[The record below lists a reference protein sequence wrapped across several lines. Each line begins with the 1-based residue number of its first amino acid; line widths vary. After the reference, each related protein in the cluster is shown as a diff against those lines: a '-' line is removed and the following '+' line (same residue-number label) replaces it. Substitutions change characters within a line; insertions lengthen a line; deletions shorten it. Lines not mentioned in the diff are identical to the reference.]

1 MAVFAS
7 ESAGPTVRNRGSF
20 ASAMPVISFALSMLD
35 DVSPGQVLGRYELLV
50 PVAKGGMASV
60 WAARLKGTRGFQ
72 KLVAIKTMLPGLV
85 DDPSFERMFLDEAT
99 LASQVRHPHVIEI
112 MDLGEQDR
120 ILYLVMEWVSG
131 EALSIIMKYAATR
144 GGIPLPIAVHI
155 ATQACRGLHAAHELR
170 EENGVLVGLVHRD
183 VSPQN
188 VLVTYDGVVKVVDFG
203 VAKATARLDTVT
215 EAGQLKGKIAYMS
228 PEQLRGEKIDR
239 RTDVFAMGILL
250 YMMTTGKHPFR
261 GDDQAQT
268 IARIS
273 SDEPAILPSTLIPG
287 YPPGLE
293 ACVMQA
299 LAKDSA
305 KRYPSANDMLI
316 GLTRALPSAM
326 RESTDEEVSEF
337 IRRLL
342 PDRLERQRQAIKQ
355 ALEAADRREMAK
367 SAPQLNLPETVSDE
381 PATVLEGIGRE
392 MTPSADGRS
401 LPGASST
408 EPPPSIIRAEKARRR
423 NLLLAASGAILLVGA
438 GVGFAFGRDEG
449 PRSSGSGAEAPSAI
463 AAPTLTVKEP
473 TVTLTPSASASAT
486 ESLPVEPAPS
496 ASPSAAPSATAAPT
510 PPKPG
515 PVRRTTVVAPPKP
528 SASGRNGPFVSPIR
542 NPGF

>member
-1 MAVFAS
+1 
-7 ESAGPTVRNRGSF
+7 
-20 ASAMPVISFALSMLD
+20 MLD
-35 DVSPGQVLGRYELLV
+35 DVSPGQVLGRYELLM
-50 PVAKGGMASV
+50 PVARGGMASV

-85 DDPSFERMFLDEAT
+85 DDPSFERMFLDEAS

-155 ATQACRGLHAAHELR
+155 ATQTCRGLHAAHELR
-170 EENGVLVGLVHRD
+170 DSDGVLVGLVHRD

-203 VAKATARLDTVT
+203 VAKATARLDTQT

-273 SDEPAILPSTLIPG
+273 SDEPAILPSVLVPG
-287 YPPGLE
+287 YPSGLE

-305 KRYPSANDMLI
+305 KRYPSANDMLL
-316 GLTRALPSAM
+316 GLTRALPTAM

-342 PDRLERQRQAIKQ
+342 PDRLERQKQAIKQ
-355 ALEAADRREMAK
+355 ALEQADRREMSR
-367 SAPQLNLPETVSDE
+367 SAPQLPMPESSTDE
-381 PATVLEGIGRE
+381 AATVMEGIGRE
-392 MTPSADGRS
+392 ITPSADGRS

-408 EPPPSIIRAEKARRR
+408 EPPISFARQESQRRR
-423 NLLLAASGAILLVGA
+423 SLMYVAFGIILMVGA
-438 GVGFAFGRDEG
+438 GLGFAFGNNESRR
-449 PRSSGSGAEAPSAI
+449 PAAAVAPLPL
-463 AAPTLTVKEP
+463 PTPLP
-473 TVTLTPSASASAT
+473 TPLP
-486 ESLPVEPAPS
+486 PVETPIPAVTPPVSPISDLPPEEAPAPS
-496 ASPSAAPSATAAPT
+496 ASI
-510 PPKPG
+510 PPPRPAGGK
-515 PVRRTTVVAPPKP
+515 RITAPPTKP
-528 SASGRNGPFVSPIR
+528 IPSSPPREGPFVSPIR

>member
-1 MAVFAS
+1 
-7 ESAGPTVRNRGSF
+7 
-20 ASAMPVISFALSMLD
+20 
-35 DVSPGQVLGRYELLV
+35 
-50 PVAKGGMASV
+50 
-60 WAARLKGTRGFQ
+60 
-72 KLVAIKTMLPGLV
+72 
-85 DDPSFERMFLDEAT
+85 
-99 LASQVRHPHVIEI
+99 
-112 MDLGEQDR
+112 
-120 ILYLVMEWVSG
+120 
-131 EALSIIMKYAATR
+131 
-144 GGIPLPIAVHI
+144 
-155 ATQACRGLHAAHELR
+155 
-170 EENGVLVGLVHRD
+170 VHRD

-203 VAKATARLDTVT
+203 VAKATARLDTQT

-273 SDEPAILPSTLIPG
+273 SDEPAILPSALVPG

-293 ACVMQA
+293 AVVMQA

-337 IRRLL
+337 VRRLL
-342 PDRLERQRQAIKQ
+342 PDRLERQKQAIKQ
-355 ALEAADRREMAK
+355 ALEQADRREA
-367 SAPQLNLPETVSDE
+367 SRSTPQLNLNDGPGDE

-408 EPPPSIIRAEKARRR
+408 EPPPSFARPGRRR
-423 NLLLAASGAILLVGA
+423 RLALAFGAILLIGGA
-438 GVGFAFGRDEG
+438 VGFLFGHGERAR
-449 PRSSGSGAEAPSAI
+449 PPAAVSPLPPAPKAAASAPGAETPPVTNAPSPLPPLE
-463 AAPTLTVKEP
+463 APTETAP
-473 TVTLTPSASASAT
+473 APSASASTTPAVRPAGGRR
-486 ESLPVEPAPS
+486 SPIVAKPVTS
-496 ASPSAAPSATAAPT
+496 S
-510 PPKPG
+510 
-515 PVRRTTVVAPPKP
+515 TVPHK
-528 SASGRNGPFVSPIR
+528 GPFVSPIR

>member
-1 MAVFAS
+1 
-7 ESAGPTVRNRGSF
+7 
-20 ASAMPVISFALSMLD
+20 MLD
-35 DVSPGQVLGRYELLV
+35 DVSPGQVLGRYELLM
-50 PVAKGGMASV
+50 PVARGGMASV

-85 DDPSFERMFLDEAT
+85 DDPSFERMFLDEAS

-155 ATQACRGLHAAHELR
+155 ATQTCRGLHAAHELR
-170 EENGVLVGLVHRD
+170 EPDGVLVGLVHRD

-203 VAKATARLDTVT
+203 VAKATARLDTQT
-215 EAGQLKGKIAYMS
+215 EVGQLKGKIAYMS

-273 SDEPAILPSTLIPG
+273 SDEPAILPSALVPG
-287 YPPGLE
+287 FPPGLE
-293 ACVMQA
+293 AVAMQA
-299 LAKDSA
+299 LAKDPA

-316 GLTRALPSAM
+316 GLQRALPSAM

-337 IRRLL
+337 IRRLV
-342 PDRLERQRQAIKQ
+342 PDRLERQKQAIKQ
-355 ALEAADRREMAK
+355 ALEQADRREVSR
-367 SAPQLNLPETVSDE
+367 SAPQIQLADSPGDE
-381 PATVLEGIGRE
+381 AATVLEGIGRE

-401 LPGASST
+401 LPGASSSD
-408 EPPPSIIRAEKARRR
+408 PPPSLDHPRRR
-423 NLLLAASGAILLVGA
+423 SALLYLGFGALLVVVA
-438 GVGFAFGRDEG
+438 LLSFAFGRDRQE
-449 PRSSGSGAEAPSAI
+449 PSAAVAPPTPASVIIVPSEPPVTAPTVPTTPTTPATASAEPAIAEA
-463 AAPTLTVKEP
+463 
-473 TVTLTPSASASAT
+473 
-486 ESLPVEPAPS
+486 PAPS
-496 ASPSAAPSATAAPT
+496 ASATAKPT
-510 PPKPG
+510 VKRPSPATSAKPAVSVT
-515 PVRRTTVVAPPKP
+515 PRQ
-528 SASGRNGPFVSPIR
+528 GPFVSPIR

>member
-1 MAVFAS
+1 
-7 ESAGPTVRNRGSF
+7 
-20 ASAMPVISFALSMLD
+20 
-35 DVSPGQVLGRYELLV
+35 
-50 PVAKGGMASV
+50 
-60 WAARLKGTRGFQ
+60 
-72 KLVAIKTMLPGLV
+72 
-85 DDPSFERMFLDEAT
+85 
-99 LASQVRHPHVIEI
+99 
-112 MDLGEQDR
+112 
-120 ILYLVMEWVSG
+120 MEWVSG

-155 ATQACRGLHAAHELR
+155 ATQTCRGLHAAHELR
-170 EENGVLVGLVHRD
+170 EPDGVLVGLVHRD

-203 VAKATARLDTVT
+203 VAKATARLDTQT

-273 SDEPAILPSTLIPG
+273 SDEPAILPSTLVPG

-299 LAKDSA
+299 LAKDAA
-305 KRYPSANDMLI
+305 KRYPSANDMLL

-342 PDRLERQRQAIKQ
+342 PDRLERQKQAIKQ
-355 ALEAADRREMAK
+355 ALEQADRRDTVRP
-367 SAPQLNLPETVSDE
+367 APPLHEVSTDE
-381 PATVLEGIGRE
+381 PATVLEGLSPE

-401 LPGASST
+401 LPGASSS
-408 EPPPSIIRAEKARRR
+408 EPPPSFPRVEAQRRR
-423 NLLLAASGAILLVGA
+423 NLLY
-438 GVGFAFGRDEG
+438 VGFAGSLIIVALLSFAFGLDRR
-449 PRSSGSGAEAPSAI
+449 PRRSAAVAPPPPAQPVVIVRSDPVATSV
-463 AAPTLTVKEP
+463 ATAPV
-473 TVTLTPSASASAT
+473 VTAD
-486 ESLPVEPAPS
+486 LPLPETPAPS
-496 ASPSAAPSATAAPT
+496 ASVPNVPPRAVSSRRSGGT
-510 PPKPG
+510 P
-515 PVRRTTVVAPPKP
+515 APKP
-528 SASGRNGPFVSPIR
+528 SPSTTPREGPFVSPIR

>member
-1 MAVFAS
+1 
-7 ESAGPTVRNRGSF
+7 
-20 ASAMPVISFALSMLD
+20 MLD
-35 DVSPGQVLGRYELLV
+35 DVSPGQVLGRYELLM
-50 PVAKGGMASV
+50 PVARGGMASV
-60 WAARLKGTRGFQ
+60 WVARLKGTRGFQ
-72 KLVAIKTMLPGLV
+72 KIVAIKTMLPGLV
-85 DDPSFERMFLDEAT
+85 DDPSFERMFLDEAK

-112 MDLGEQDR
+112 LDLGEQDR

-131 EALSIIMKYAATR
+131 EALSIVMKYAATR

-188 VLVTYDGVVKVVDFG
+188 VLVTYDGMVKVVDFG
-203 VAKATARLDTVT
+203 VAKATARLDTQT

-273 SDEPAILPSTLIPG
+273 SDEPAMLPSALVPS
-287 YPPGLE
+287 YPLGLE
-293 ACVMQA
+293 AVVMQS

-326 RESTDEEVSEF
+326 RESSDEEVAEF
-337 IRRLL
+337 IRLL
-342 PDRLERQRQAIKQ
+342 LGDRLQRQKQAIKA
-355 ALEAADRREMAK
+355 ALEAADRRDVSR
-367 SAPQLNLPETVSDE
+367 SASALSVSEPSDE
-381 PATVLEGIGRE
+381 AATVLEGRE
-392 MTPSADGRS
+392 MTPSTDGRS
-401 LPGASST
+401 LPGASSS
-408 EPPPSIIRAEKARRR
+408 EPPPASVPPQQRSRR
-423 NLLLAASGAILLVGA
+423 NLMLAASGGAVLLVGA
-438 GVGFAFGRDEG
+438 GLGLAFGRSQVEG
-449 PRSSGSGAEAPSAI
+449 RAAASPTPPAVVPPA
-463 AAPTLTVKEP
+463 AAPQALG
-473 TVTLTPSASASAT
+473 
-486 ESLPVEPAPS
+486 APS
-496 ASPSAAPSATAAPT
+496 ASVAPSAASPEMLPAEGPASSGSAAAQSPRFT
-510 PPKPG
+510 G
-515 PVRRTTVVAPPKP
+515 RRTPGKPAPATSSRK
-528 SASGRNGPFVSPIR
+528 GPFVSPIR
-542 NPGF
+542 SPGF

>member
-1 MAVFAS
+1 MGSIAS
-7 ESAGPTVRNRGSF
+7 HV
-20 ASAMPVISFALSMLD
+20 PVISLPLSIMLD
-35 DVSPGQVLGRYELLV
+35 DVSPGQVLGRYELLM
-50 PVAKGGMASV
+50 PVARGGMASV

-85 DDPSFERMFLDEAT
+85 DDPSFERMFLDEAS

-155 ATQACRGLHAAHELR
+155 ATQTCRGLHAAHELR
-170 EENGVLVGLVHRD
+170 EADGVLVGLVHRD

-203 VAKATARLDTVT
+203 VAKATARLDTQT

-273 SDEPAILPSTLIPG
+273 SDEPAILPSTLVPG

-299 LAKDSA
+299 LAKDAA
-305 KRYPSANDMLI
+305 KRYPSANDMLL

-342 PDRLERQRQAIKQ
+342 PDRLERQKQAIKQ
-355 ALEAADRREMAK
+355 ALEQADRRDTVRP
-367 SAPQLNLPETVSDE
+367 APALHEVSTDE
-381 PATVLEGIGRE
+381 PATVLEGLAPE

-408 EPPPSIIRAEKARRR
+408 EPPPSFITVEARRRR
-423 NLLLAASGAILLVGA
+423 NLMYVAFAGSLIVVALLS
-438 GVGFAFGRDEG
+438 FAFGRDRQ
-449 PRSSGSGAEAPSAI
+449 PSRAAAVAPLTPPAPIAIVRSEPTIPSPAPNNDVSTEIASDAVAPASSLS
-463 AAPTLTVKEP
+463 AAPTLPLP
-473 TVTLTPSASASAT
+473 TSSRRAGTGK
-486 ESLPVEPAPS
+486 
-496 ASPSAAPSATAAPT
+496 TA
-510 PPKPG
+510 
-515 PVRRTTVVAPPKP
+515 PKP
-528 SASGRNGPFVSPIR
+528 SASTPPREGPFVSPIR
-542 NPGF
+542 TPGF

>member
-1 MAVFAS
+1 
-7 ESAGPTVRNRGSF
+7 
-20 ASAMPVISFALSMLD
+20 MLD
-35 DVSPGQVLGRYELLV
+35 EISPGQVLGRYELLL
-50 PVAKGGMASV
+50 PVARGGMASV

-72 KLVAIKTMLPGLV
+72 KTVAIKTMLPGLV

-112 MDLGEQDR
+112 LDLGEQDR

-131 EALSIIMKYAATR
+131 EALSIVMKYAATR

-188 VLVTYDGVVKVVDFG
+188 VLVTYDGVVKIVDFG
-203 VAKATARLDTVT
+203 VAKATARLDTQT

-273 SDEPAILPSTLIPG
+273 SEEPAVSPSVLVPS
-287 YPPGLE
+287 YPAGLE
-293 ACVMQA
+293 AVVMQA

-305 KRYPSANDMLI
+305 KRYPSANDMLL
-316 GLTRALPSAM
+316 GLTHALPAAL
-326 RESTDEEVSEF
+326 REATDEEVSDF

-342 PDRLERQRQAIKQ
+342 PDRHERQKQ
-355 ALEAADRREMAK
+355 ALKQAMEAADRREVPRPDAR
-367 SAPQLNLPETVSDE
+367 QTNLEPADE

-392 MTPSADGRS
+392 LTPSADGRS

-408 EPPPSIIRAEKARRR
+408 APPPSAARSPRSGR
-423 NLLLAASGAILLVGA
+423 NLAITLVVSGGAVLLLGTALGLTVGRREAGSAASAAPPPVA
-438 GVGFAFGRDEG
+438 TTSQTSAEDTARA
-449 PRSSGSGAEAPSAI
+449 PAPSEAPPAPPLPAAVSA
-463 AAPTLTVKEP
+463 
-473 TVTLTPSASASAT
+473 
-486 ESLPVEPAPS
+486 PAPS
-496 ASPSAAPSATAAPT
+496 ASTPTPRFVGGRKPSPSAKPAPANAR
-510 PPKPG
+510 K
-515 PVRRTTVVAPPKP
+515 
-528 SASGRNGPFVSPIR
+528 NPFVSPIR

>member
-1 MAVFAS
+1 M
-7 ESAGPTVRNRGSF
+7 
-20 ASAMPVISFALSMLD
+20 ISFALSIMLD
-35 DVSPGQVLGRYELLV
+35 DVSPGQVLGRYELLM

-155 ATQACRGLHAAHELR
+155 ATQTCRGLHAAHELR
-170 EENGVLVGLVHRD
+170 EADGVLVGLVHRD

-203 VAKATARLDTVT
+203 VAKATARLDTQT

-273 SDEPAILPSTLIPG
+273 SDEPAILPSTLVPG
-287 YPPGLE
+287 FPPGLE

-299 LAKDSA
+299 LAKDPA
-305 KRYPSANDMLI
+305 KRYPSANDMLL

-342 PDRLERQRQAIKQ
+342 PDRLERQKQAIKQ
-355 ALEAADRREMAK
+355 ALEQADRREMAR
-367 SAPQLNLPETVSDE
+367 STPQLHLPDSASDE

-408 EPPPSIIRAEKARRR
+408 EPPPSFARVEAQRRR
-423 NLLLAASGAILLVGA
+423 NLLFVAFGGFLILA
-438 GVGFAFGRDEG
+438 GVIGFLFGRDD
-449 PRSSGSGAEAPSAI
+449 PRRAAAVAPLPPTTPTRVIETPTPTPPSA
-463 AAPTLTVKEP
+463 ATPPSEP
-473 TVTLTPSASASAT
+473 VTPVS
-486 ESLPVEPAPS
+486 ELPPV
-496 ASPSAAPSATAAPT
+496 APSATT
-510 PPKPG
+510 
-515 PVRRTTVVAPPKP
+515 PVRPAGGKRTTPTVSTAKP
-528 SASGRNGPFVSPIR
+528 VTSSTTPRKGPFVSPIR

>member
-1 MAVFAS
+1 
-7 ESAGPTVRNRGSF
+7 
-20 ASAMPVISFALSMLD
+20 MLD
-35 DVSPGQVLGRYELLV
+35 DVSPGQVLGRYELLM
-50 PVAKGGMASV
+50 PVARGGMASV

-85 DDPSFERMFLDEAT
+85 DDPSFERMFLDEAS

-155 ATQACRGLHAAHELR
+155 ATQTCRGLHAAHELR

-203 VAKATARLDTVT
+203 VAKATARLDTQT

-273 SDEPAILPSTLIPG
+273 SDEPAILPSVLVPG
-287 YPPGLE
+287 YPAGLE

-305 KRYPSANDMLI
+305 KRYPSANDMLL

-342 PDRLERQRQAIKQ
+342 PDRLERQKQAIKQ
-355 ALEAADRREMAK
+355 ALEQADRREASR
-367 SAPQLNLPETVSDE
+367 SAPQLQLPETPADE

-408 EPPPSIIRAEKARRR
+408 EPPPSFARVEQQRRR
-423 NLLLAASGAILLVGA
+423 NLLFVAFGGIALIGA
-438 GVGFAFGRDEG
+438 GLGFAFGRDDSS
-449 PRSSGSGAEAPSAI
+449 PRAAAVTPLPAPLPRPAITPSSTEATPSAGTLPIVPASDLPTEEAP
-463 AAPTLTVKEP
+463 V
-473 TVTLTPSASASAT
+473 PSASA
-486 ESLPVEPAPS
+486 
-496 ASPSAAPSATAAPT
+496 APT
-510 PPKPG
+510 RPAGGKRSPVTTAKPASTG
-515 PVRRTTVVAPPKP
+515 SAPRK
-528 SASGRNGPFVSPIR
+528 GPFVSPIR

>member
-1 MAVFAS
+1 
-7 ESAGPTVRNRGSF
+7 
-20 ASAMPVISFALSMLD
+20 MPVISFALSIMLD
-35 DVSPGQVLGRYELLV
+35 DVSPGQVLGRYELLM
-50 PVAKGGMASV
+50 PVARGGMASV
-60 WAARLKGTRGFQ
+60 WAARLKGSRGFQ

-85 DDPSFERMFLDEAT
+85 DDPSFERMFLDEAS

-144 GGIPLPIAVHI
+144 GGIPLTIAVHI
-155 ATQACRGLHAAHELR
+155 ATQTCRGLHAAHELR

-203 VAKATARLDTVT
+203 VAKATARLDTQT

-273 SDEPAILPSTLIPG
+273 SDEPAILPSVLVPG
-287 YPPGLE
+287 YPQGLE

-299 LAKDSA
+299 LAKDPA
-305 KRYPSANDMLI
+305 KRYPSANDMLL
-316 GLTRALPSAM
+316 GLTRALPTAM
-326 RESTDEEVSEF
+326 REATDEEVSEF
-337 IRRLL
+337 IRRLV
-342 PDRLERQRQAIKQ
+342 PDRLERQKTAIKQ
-355 ALEAADRREMAK
+355 ALEAADRREVTR
-367 SAPQLNLPETVSDE
+367 SAPQLHTTTDPADE

-408 EPPPSIIRAEKARRR
+408 DPPPSFAGNEKVRRR
-423 NLLLAASGAILLVGA
+423 NLLIAASGATLAVGA
-438 GVGFAFGRDEG
+438 ALGFAFGRDE
-449 PRSSGSGAEAPSAI
+449 PSTRAAAVAPMPAP
-463 AAPTLTVKEP
+463 APTAKPTAVVEP
-473 TVTLTPSASASAT
+473 VASVAPAASP
-486 ESLPVEPAPS
+486 ESLPTEPAPS
-496 ASPSAAPSATAAPT
+496 ASAAPT
-510 PPKPG
+510 RPAGGKRSTPSGATAPGKPAT
-515 PVRRTTVVAPPKP
+515 PATKP
-528 SASGRNGPFVSPIR
+528 SGKGPFVSPIR

>member
-1 MAVFAS
+1 
-7 ESAGPTVRNRGSF
+7 
-20 ASAMPVISFALSMLD
+20 MPVISFALSIMLD
-35 DVSPGQVLGRYELLV
+35 DVSPGQVLGRYELLM

-131 EALSIIMKYAATR
+131 EALSIIMKYAASR

-188 VLVTYDGVVKVVDFG
+188 VLVTYDGVVKIVDFG
-203 VAKATARLDTVT
+203 VAKATARLDSVT

-273 SDEPAILPSTLIPG
+273 AEDPAILPSTLVPG
-287 YPPGLE
+287 YPAGLE
-293 ACVMQA
+293 AVVMQA

-316 GLTRALPSAM
+316 GLTRALPAAM

-342 PDRLERQRQAIKQ
+342 PDRLERQKQAIKQ
-355 ALEAADRREMAK
+355 ALEQADRREMSR
-367 SAPQLNLPETVSDE
+367 SAPQLPLPEAASDE

-408 EPPPSIIRAEKARRR
+408 DPPPSFERSEAARRR
-423 NLLLAASGAILLVGA
+423 NLLVVAFGGILLLGA
-438 GVGFAFGRDEG
+438 GLGFSFGRDENG
-449 PRSSGSGAEAPSAI
+449 KASA
-463 AAPTLTVKEP
+463 AAPPVTGAPLPAIIEP
-473 TVTLTPSASASAT
+473 PPAVP
-486 ESLPVEPAPS
+486 LPPAPAPPS
-496 ASPSAAPSATAAPT
+496 SAVQPEALPTASPSPSVSAE
-510 PPKPG
+510 PKPG
-515 PVRRTTVVAPPKP
+515 GGKRSHPSPIKPVPSGTPP
-528 SASGRNGPFVSPIR
+528 REEPFVSPIR
-542 NPGF
+542 DPGF

>member
-1 MAVFAS
+1 
-7 ESAGPTVRNRGSF
+7 
-20 ASAMPVISFALSMLD
+20 VISFALSIMLD
-35 DVSPGQVLGRYELLV
+35 DVSPGQVLGRYELLM
-50 PVAKGGMASV
+50 PVARGGMASV

-85 DDPSFERMFLDEAT
+85 DDPSFERMFLDEAS

-155 ATQACRGLHAAHELR
+155 ATQTCRGLHAAHELR
-170 EENGVLVGLVHRD
+170 EPDGVLVGLVHRD

-203 VAKATARLDTVT
+203 VAKATARLDTQT

-261 GDDQAQT
+261 GEDQAQT

-273 SDEPAILPSTLIPG
+273 SDEPAILPSTLVPG
-287 YPPGLE
+287 YPAGLE
-293 ACVMQA
+293 AVVMQA

-316 GLTRALPSAM
+316 GLQRALPSAM

-337 IRRLL
+337 IRRLV
-342 PDRLERQRQAIKQ
+342 PDRLERQKQAIKQ
-355 ALEAADRREMAK
+355 ALEQADRREMSR
-367 SAPQLNLPETVSDE
+367 SAPQLSINDGAGDE
-381 PATVLEGIGRE
+381 AATVLEGIGRE
-392 MTPSADGRS
+392 MTPSTDGRS
-401 LPGASST
+401 LPGASAS
-408 EPPPSIIRAEKARRR
+408 EPPPSFARSRPR
-423 NLLLAASGAILLVGA
+423 GLALYLAFGAILVVVALLS
-438 GVGFAFGRDEG
+438 FAFGRD
-449 PRSSGSGAEAPSAI
+449 RQ
-463 AAPTLTVKEP
+463 EP
-473 TVTLTPSASASAT
+473 T
-486 ESLPVEPAPS
+486 
-496 ASPSAAPSATAAPT
+496 AA
-510 PPKPG
+510 
-515 PVRRTTVVAPPKP
+515 VAPPTTPSFVVPPPEPTPAATPPDPMPPTEASSPAPATSESPPPAASSTGSVKP
-528 SASGRNGPFVSPIR
+528 SGGGRRPQPTPSTKPTTSGTPCPGPFVSTIR
-542 NPGF
+542 TPGF

>member
-1 MAVFAS
+1 
-7 ESAGPTVRNRGSF
+7 
-20 ASAMPVISFALSMLD
+20 MLD
-35 DVSPGQVLGRYELLV
+35 DVSPGQVLGRYELLM
-50 PVAKGGMASV
+50 PVARGGMASV

-85 DDPSFERMFLDEAT
+85 DDPSFERMFLDEAS

-155 ATQACRGLHAAHELR
+155 ATQTCRGLHAAHELR
-170 EENGVLVGLVHRD
+170 EPDGELVGLVHRD

-203 VAKATARLDTVT
+203 VAKATARLDTQT

-273 SDEPAILPSTLIPG
+273 SDEPAVLPSTLVPG

-293 ACVMQA
+293 ACLMQA
-299 LAKDSA
+299 LAKDA
-305 KRYPSANDMLI
+305 GKRYPSANDMLL

-342 PDRLERQRQAIKQ
+342 PDRLERQKQAIKQ
-355 ALEAADRREMAK
+355 ALEQADRRDVVRPASPLHE
-367 SAPQLNLPETVSDE
+367 VSTDE
-381 PATVLEGIGRE
+381 PATVLEGLSPE

-401 LPGASST
+401 LPGASSS
-408 EPPPSIIRAEKARRR
+408 EPPPSFTRLEAQRRR
-423 NLLLAASGAILLVGA
+423 SLLYVAFAGSLIIVALLS
-438 GVGFAFGRDEG
+438 FAFGLDR
-449 PRSSGSGAEAPSAI
+449 RSRRSAAAAPPAPAPTAVVVRSEPAATTPPSPAITAEPPVPEAPAPSVS
-463 AAPTLTVKEP
+463 APTAPPRAVSSRRSGT
-473 TVTLTPSASASAT
+473 TP
-486 ESLPVEPAPS
+486 PKPAPS
-496 ASPSAAPSATAAPT
+496 A
-510 PPKPG
+510 PP
-515 PVRRTTVVAPPKP
+515 RE
-528 SASGRNGPFVSPIR
+528 GPFVSPIR

>member
-1 MAVFAS
+1 
-7 ESAGPTVRNRGSF
+7 
-20 ASAMPVISFALSMLD
+20 
-35 DVSPGQVLGRYELLV
+35 
-50 PVAKGGMASV
+50 V
-60 WAARLKGTRGFQ
+60 WAARLKGSRGFQ

-85 DDPSFERMFLDEAT
+85 DDPSFERMFLDEAS

-131 EALSIIMKYAATR
+131 EALSIVMKYAATR

-155 ATQACRGLHAAHELR
+155 ATQTCRGLHAAHELR
-170 EENGVLVGLVHRD
+170 DENGVLVGLVHRD

-188 VLVTYDGVVKVVDFG
+188 VLVTFEGVAKIVDFG
-203 VAKATARLDTVT
+203 VAKATARLDTQT

-273 SDEPAILPSTLIPG
+273 SEEPAIVPSVLVPG
-287 YPPGLE
+287 YPAGLE
-293 ACVMQA
+293 AVVMQA
-299 LAKDSA
+299 LAKDAA
-305 KRYPSANDMLI
+305 KRYPSANDMLL

-342 PDRLERQRQAIKQ
+342 PDRIERQKAAIKQ
-355 ALEAADRREMAK
+355 ALDVADRREM
-367 SAPQLNLPETVSDE
+367 SRSTPQLTLPDAADE

-401 LPGASST
+401 LPGAVSSN
-408 EPPPSIIRAEKARRR
+408 PPTSFARVERARRR
-423 NLLLAASGAILLVGA
+423 NLLLVASAFILLLGA
-438 GVGFAFGRDEG
+438 GLGFAFGRDERA
-449 PRSSGSGAEAPSAI
+449 PRAAALSPVPP
-463 AAPTLTVKEP
+463 APTSTALALEP
-473 TVTLTPSASASAT
+473 KLAPTPPTPNGMSPELLPEEPAPSASASASAT
-486 ESLPVEPAPS
+486 TSVVPVRVGGGKRSGFTKPVPAPS
-496 ASPSAAPSATAAPT
+496 S
-510 PPKPG
+510 
-515 PVRRTTVVAPPKP
+515 RT
-528 SASGRNGPFVSPIR
+528 GPFVSPIR

>member
-1 MAVFAS
+1 
-7 ESAGPTVRNRGSF
+7 
-20 ASAMPVISFALSMLD
+20 MPVISFALFLMLD

-188 VLVTYDGVVKVVDFG
+188 VLVTFDGVVKVVDFG

-273 SDEPAILPSTLIPG
+273 SDEPAILPSTLVLG
-287 YPPGLE
+287 YPAGLE

-299 LAKDSA
+299 LAKDAA

-337 IRRLL
+337 IRRLM
-342 PDRLERQRQAIKQ
+342 PDRLDRQRQAIKQ
-355 ALEAADRREMAK
+355 ALDAADRREMAK
-367 SAPQLNLPETVSDE
+367 SAPQLNMPEAAFDE

-408 EPPPSIIRAEKARRR
+408 EPPPSFARSEKTRRR
-423 NLLLAASGAILLVGA
+423 TLLLLASGITLIVGA

-449 PRSSGSGAEAPSAI
+449 QGASAVPPEAPAVST
-463 AAPTLTVKEP
+463 APATPSEP
-473 TVTLTPSASASAT
+473 TVASPSPPVSVPESSPAEPAPSASASASASAAPT
-486 ESLPVEPAPS
+486 AARPGGPRRPGPSSVTTSKPAPS
-496 ASPSAAPSATAAPT
+496 
-510 PPKPG
+510 
-515 PVRRTTVVAPPKP
+515 
-528 SASGRNGPFVSPIR
+528 GR
-542 NPGF
+542 

>member
-1 MAVFAS
+1 
-7 ESAGPTVRNRGSF
+7 
-20 ASAMPVISFALSMLD
+20 MPVISFALSIMLD
-35 DVSPGQVLGRYELLV
+35 DVSPGQVLGRYELLM
-50 PVAKGGMASV
+50 PVARGGMASV

-85 DDPSFERMFLDEAT
+85 DDPSFERMFLDEAS

-155 ATQACRGLHAAHELR
+155 ATQTCRGLHAAHELR
-170 EENGVLVGLVHRD
+170 EADGVLVGLVHRD

-203 VAKATARLDTVT
+203 VAKATARLDTQT

-273 SDEPAILPSTLIPG
+273 SDEPAILPSVLVPG

-305 KRYPSANDMLI
+305 KRYPSANDMLL

-342 PDRLERQRQAIKQ
+342 PDRLERQKHAIKT
-355 ALEAADRREMAK
+355 ALEQADRREM
-367 SAPQLNLPETVSDE
+367 SRSTPQLHLPDSASDE

-408 EPPPSIIRAEKARRR
+408 EPPPSFAKPGLRFRR
-423 NLLLAASGAILLVGA
+423 NALYVGFGAVMLLAGGI
-438 GVGFAFGRDEG
+438 GFFFGHDDNPQRAA
-449 PRSSGSGAEAPSAI
+449 AEQPPPPVSVIPPVAET
-463 AAPTLTVKEP
+463 AAPRPPATVLTVDP
-473 TVTLTPSASASAT
+473 LPSLEA
-486 ESLPVEPAPS
+486 PAPS
-496 ASPSAAPSATAAPT
+496 SSAAP
-510 PPKPG
+510 
-515 PVRRTTVVAPPKP
+515 PVRPAGGRRSPGGAITAKPVTSAPPRK
-528 SASGRNGPFVSPIR
+528 GPFVSPIR

>member
-1 MAVFAS
+1 
-7 ESAGPTVRNRGSF
+7 
-20 ASAMPVISFALSMLD
+20 VISFGLSIMLD
-35 DVSPGQVLGRYELLV
+35 DVSPGQVLGRYELLM
-50 PVAKGGMASV
+50 PVARGGMASV

-85 DDPSFERMFLDEAT
+85 DDPSFERMFLDEAS

-155 ATQACRGLHAAHELR
+155 ATQTCRGLHAAHELR
-170 EENGVLVGLVHRD
+170 EADGVLVGLVHRD

-203 VAKATARLDTVT
+203 VAKATARLDTQT

-273 SDEPAILPSTLIPG
+273 SDEPAILPSALVPG

-293 ACVMQA
+293 AVVMQA

-316 GLTRALPSAM
+316 GLTRALPGAM

-337 IRRLL
+337 VRRLL
-342 PDRLERQRQAIKQ
+342 PDRLERQKQAIKQ
-355 ALEAADRREMAK
+355 ALEQADRREI
-367 SAPQLNLPETVSDE
+367 SRSRPRVNFSDGPGDE
-381 PATVLEGIGRE
+381 AATVLEGIGRE

-408 EPPPSIIRAEKARRR
+408 EPPPSFARPGRRR
-423 NLLLAASGAILLVGA
+423 RLALAFSAILLIGGA
-438 GVGFAFGRDEG
+438 VGFLFGHGDGSR
-449 PRSSGSGAEAPSAI
+449 PRAAISPVPAPPTAAAPSAETPQL
-463 AAPTLTVKEP
+463 ALSPPSPLPALETPPETVP
-473 TVTLTPSASASAT
+473 VPSASAA
-486 ESLPVEPAPS
+486 PVFRPAGGRRSPITTAPKPAPS
-496 ASPSAAPSATAAPT
+496 GT
-510 PPKPG
+510 P
-515 PVRRTTVVAPPKP
+515 RE
-528 SASGRNGPFVSPIR
+528 GPFVSPIR

>member
-1 MAVFAS
+1 
-7 ESAGPTVRNRGSF
+7 
-20 ASAMPVISFALSMLD
+20 MLD
-35 DVSPGQVLGRYELLV
+35 DVSPGQVLGRYELLM
-50 PVAKGGMASV
+50 PVARGGMASV
-60 WAARLKGTRGFQ
+60 WAARLKGTGGFQ

-85 DDPSFERMFLDEAT
+85 DDPSFERMFLDEAS

-155 ATQACRGLHAAHELR
+155 ATQTCRGLHAAHELR
-170 EENGVLVGLVHRD
+170 EPDGVLVGLVHRD

-188 VLVTYDGVVKVVDFG
+188 VLVSYDGVVKVVDFG
-203 VAKATARLDTVT
+203 VAKATSRLDTQT

-273 SDEPAILPSTLIPG
+273 SDEPAILPSTLVPG

-299 LAKDSA
+299 LAKDPA
-305 KRYPSANDMLI
+305 KRYPSANDMLL
-316 GLTRALPSAM
+316 GLTRALPSSM

-342 PDRLERQRQAIKQ
+342 PDRLERQKQAIKQ
-355 ALEAADRREMAK
+355 ALEQADRREM
-367 SAPQLNLPETVSDE
+367 SRSTLQVQQLSEGAADE
-381 PATVLEGIGRE
+381 AATVLEGIGRE

-408 EPPPSIIRAEKARRR
+408 EPPPSFGGANRRG
-423 NLLLAASGAILLVGA
+423 LLYVGFAAILVVVALLS
-438 GVGFAFGRDEG
+438 FAFGRDRQAPAAAVSPPAPALPPSAVVISE
-449 PRSSGSGAEAPSAI
+449 PVVAQTPPVTVPIVRAEPAAPEAPT
-463 AAPTLTVKEP
+463 APP
-473 TVTLTPSASASAT
+473 
-486 ESLPVEPAPS
+486 
-496 ASPSAAPSATAAPT
+496 PSAAVVPRQGGRRAGTVPSAK
-510 PPKPG
+510 PP
-515 PVRRTTVVAPPKP
+515 
-528 SASGRNGPFVSPIR
+528 ASGTPRQDPFVSPIR

>member
-1 MAVFAS
+1 V
-7 ESAGPTVRNRGSF
+7 
-20 ASAMPVISFALSMLD
+20 PVISFALSIMLD
-35 DVSPGQVLGRYELLV
+35 DVSPGQVLGRYELLM
-50 PVAKGGMASV
+50 PVARGGMASV

-85 DDPSFERMFLDEAT
+85 DDPSFERMFLDEAS

-155 ATQACRGLHAAHELR
+155 ATQTCRGLHQAHELR
-170 EENGVLVGLVHRD
+170 DSDGVLVGLVHRD

-188 VLVTYDGVVKVVDFG
+188 VLVTYDGVVKIVDFG
-203 VAKATARLDTVT
+203 VAKATARLDTQT

-268 IARIS
+268 IGRIS
-273 SDEPAILPSTLIPG
+273 SDEPAILPSTLMPG
-287 YPPGLE
+287 YPVGLE

-299 LAKDSA
+299 LAKDAA
-305 KRYPSANDMLI
+305 KRYPSANDMLL
-316 GLTRALPSAM
+316 GLTRALPSVM

-342 PDRLERQRQAIKQ
+342 PDRLERQKQAIKQ
-355 ALEAADRREMAK
+355 ALEQADRREA
-367 SAPQLNLPETVSDE
+367 SRSTPQLTLNDGPGDE
-381 PATVLEGIGRE
+381 AATVLEGIGRE

-408 EPPPSIIRAEKARRR
+408 EPPPSFARPSRRR
-423 NLLLAASGAILLVGA
+423 NLVLAFGVILAVGLAAGFFVGHDD
-438 GVGFAFGRDEG
+438 R
-449 PRSSGSGAEAPSAI
+449 PRPPPAVALQPPPAPTPKPETPPAVAPPVSSSGTPVSELP
-463 AAPTLTVKEP
+463 PEP
-473 TVTLTPSASASAT
+473 A
-486 ESLPVEPAPS
+486 PAPS
-496 ASPSAAPSATAAPT
+496 ASVTPPPTRLGGRRSPVPTAAKPAPSVT
-510 PPKPG
+510 PRK
-515 PVRRTTVVAPPKP
+515 
-528 SASGRNGPFVSPIR
+528 GPFVSPIR

>member
-1 MAVFAS
+1 
-7 ESAGPTVRNRGSF
+7 
-20 ASAMPVISFALSMLD
+20 VISFALSIMLD
-35 DVSPGQVLGRYELLV
+35 DVSPGQVLGRYELLM
-50 PVAKGGMASV
+50 PVARGGMASV

-85 DDPSFERMFLDEAT
+85 DDPSFERMFLDEAS

-155 ATQACRGLHAAHELR
+155 ATQTCRGLHAAHELR
-170 EENGVLVGLVHRD
+170 EGDGVLVGLVHRD

-203 VAKATARLDTVT
+203 VAKATARLDTQT

-273 SDEPAILPSTLIPG
+273 SDEPAILPSVLVPG

-305 KRYPSANDMLI
+305 KRYPSANDMLL

-342 PDRLERQRQAIKQ
+342 PDRLERQKQAIKQ
-355 ALEAADRREMAK
+355 ALEQADRREMSR
-367 SAPQLNLPETVSDE
+367 SAPQLQLPESTTDE
-381 PATVLEGIGRE
+381 AATVLEGIGRE

-408 EPPPSIIRAEKARRR
+408 EPPPSFGRPGWQRRR
-423 NLLLAASGAILLVGA
+423 NLLYLAFGILLTGGA
-438 GVGFAFGRDEG
+438 LGFAFGNNNDSRR
-449 PRSSGSGAEAPSAI
+449 PAAAITPLAPV
-463 AAPTLTVKEP
+463 AP
-473 TVTLTPSASASAT
+473 VTAPVSTASAV
-486 ESLPVEPAPS
+486 ES
-496 ASPSAAPSATAAPT
+496 AAPT
-510 PPKPG
+510 PTPAPSSSAASARVDDAPAPSVSAPITTRPG
-515 PVRRTTVVAPPKP
+515 GGKRSPVSAPPKP
-528 SASGRNGPFVSPIR
+528 SSTPRDGPFVSPIR

>member
-1 MAVFAS
+1 
-7 ESAGPTVRNRGSF
+7 
-20 ASAMPVISFALSMLD
+20 MPVISFALSIMLD
-35 DVSPGQVLGRYELLV
+35 DVSPGQVLGRYELLM
-50 PVAKGGMASV
+50 PVARGGMASV
-60 WAARLKGTRGFQ
+60 WAARLKGSRGFQ

-85 DDPSFERMFLDEAT
+85 DDPSFERMFLDEAS

-155 ATQACRGLHAAHELR
+155 ATQTCRGLHAAHELR

-203 VAKATARLDTVT
+203 VAKATARLDTQT

-273 SDEPAILPSTLIPG
+273 SDEPAILPGVLVPG

-299 LAKDSA
+299 LAKDPA
-305 KRYPSANDMLI
+305 KRYPSANDMLL
-316 GLTRALPSAM
+316 GLTRALPTSM
-326 RESTDEEVSEF
+326 REATDEEVSEF
-337 IRRLL
+337 IRRLV
-342 PDRLERQRQAIKQ
+342 PDRLERQKTAIKQ
-355 ALEAADRREMAK
+355 ALEAADRREVTR
-367 SAPQLNLPETVSDE
+367 SAPQLHTTTDPSDE

-408 EPPPSIIRAEKARRR
+408 EPPPSFARLEKVRRR
-423 NLLLAASGAILLVGA
+423 NLLLAAAGLTLAVG
-438 GVGFAFGRDEG
+438 GVLGFAFGRDE
-449 PRSSGSGAEAPSAI
+449 PPNRPAA
-463 AAPTLTVKEP
+463 AAPMAAPVPTSKPAPVIEP
-473 TVTLTPSASASAT
+473 VASTEPAASPESLPTEAVPSASAT
-486 ESLPVEPAPS
+486 PTRPAGKRS
-496 ASPSAAPSATAAPT
+496 GGGNTT
-510 PPKPG
+510 TPKP
-515 PVRRTTVVAPPKP
+515 PASTTKPPGK
-528 SASGRNGPFVSPIR
+528 GPFVSPIR

>member
-1 MAVFAS
+1 
-7 ESAGPTVRNRGSF
+7 
-20 ASAMPVISFALSMLD
+20 MLD
-35 DVSPGQVLGRYELLV
+35 DVSPGQVLGRYELLM
-50 PVAKGGMASV
+50 PVARGGMASV

-85 DDPSFERMFLDEAT
+85 DDPSFERMFLDEAS

-155 ATQACRGLHAAHELR
+155 ATQTCRGLHAAHELR
-170 EENGVLVGLVHRD
+170 EPDGVLVGLVHRD

-203 VAKATARLDTVT
+203 VAKATARLDTQT

-273 SDEPAILPSTLIPG
+273 SDEPAILPSVLVPG
-287 YPPGLE
+287 YPAGLE

-305 KRYPSANDMLI
+305 KRYPSANDMLL

-342 PDRLERQRQAIKQ
+342 PDRLERQKQAIKQ
-355 ALEAADRREMAK
+355 ALEQADRREMSR
-367 SAPQLNLPETVSDE
+367 SAPQLHLPESTTDE
-381 PATVLEGIGRE
+381 AATVLEGIGRE

-408 EPPPSIIRAEKARRR
+408 EPPPSFARVESQRRR
-423 NLLLAASGAILLVGA
+423 NLLYVAGGVILLLGA
-438 GVGFAFGRDEG
+438 GLGFAFGRDENQR
-449 PRSSGSGAEAPSAI
+449 PVA
-463 AAPTLTVKEP
+463 AAPIALPPPP
-473 TVTLTPSASASAT
+473 TPTP
-486 ESLPVEPAPS
+486 
-496 ASPSAAPSATAAPT
+496 AAPSVEAPAATAAPT
-510 PPKPG
+510 G
-515 PVRRTTVVAPPKP
+515 VSASDLPVEPTPAPSSSAPPTRPAGGKRSPAAKP
-528 SASGRNGPFVSPIR
+528 TQSAPPRQGPFVSPIR